1 MRKLLSV
8 VLLPFS
14 MTSALAAAEYAA
26 TPANPQTAAIASPAP
41 VPGQRLVGVMLST
54 AQALVWDE
62 ARGEYS
68 LKRIGDELGGARVVG
83 IASDHIVVERD
94 GGVRVAMELSA
105 APAQRLFRRPRRM
118 PAVIIGGAE
127 SAPVAPAASAEPPL
141 GEVGAKAAIVDGTAP
156 APVAAAPAPVAAAPA
171 PVAAAPTPAPVAA
184 APAPV
189 AAAPAPVA
197 AAPTPAPVA
206 AAPAPAPVAESPA
219 PVAAAP
225 APVAAPPAPAPVAA
239 APAPVAAAPA
249 PVAAPPAPVAAPP
262 TPAPIA
268 AAPAPVA
275 AAPAPVAA
283 APTHASVSPAPV
295 AAPAPAP
302 VPAAPAP
309 VAAAPAPVAPA
320 TPPPAVAPYVR
331 IPRDV
336 LDRELAD
343 VGALAQ
349 QIALEREPSG
359 GYRLMALQSGTFL
372 ERIGLR
378 AGDVV
383 VRIDGR
389 PINTLDDASRA
400 YAWLRVADRFTV
412 EVVRNGTPLVLRYAV
427 TGTPVADAR

>member
-184 APAPV
+184 APAP
-189 AAAPAPVA
+189 
-197 AAPTPAPVA
+197 
-206 AAPAPAPVAESPA
+206 APVAESPA

-309 VAAAPAPVAPA
+309 AAAAPAPVAPA